1 MEFKKTTLPNG
12 LTLVAEINPAAASLA
27 AGFFVRTG
35 SRDENE
41 SISGVS
47 HFLEHMVFK
56 GTDRRGAADVNRE
69 FDELGANY
77 NAFTSEENTLY
88 YASVLTE
95 FQDRMLDLL
104 CDILRP
110 ALRQDDFDVEKNV
123 ILEEI
128 AVYDD
133 QPKFRVYEKL
143 MTAYFGS
150 HPLGRSILGT
160 KDSIQNLKRQD
171 MLDYFHRRYSPA
183 NLTVVG
189 VGNLDWNAFV
199 DKVSSMCADWSGPPA
214 HRETPG
220 FAGNKASQVVHDPK
234 LLRQNTGL
242 MSPAPSCQSQG
253 RYAAHLLATILG
265 DSTGSRLFYAL
276 IDPAIAD
283 EADVSYNPM
292 DGTGAFTTFL
302 STDPQRAEEALRIVQ
317 REYRHFL
324 MEGITPAELRA
335 AMNKIASYAT
345 VKGETPIGR
354 LSAVGF
360 DWVYRGEYVPLT
372 KQIEAMY
379 AVTEQQVMDVAR
391 TYDITA
397 TTMLSLGPRQTL

>member
-1 MEFKKTTLPNG
+1 MDFKTTTLGNG
-12 LTLVAEINPAAASLA
+12 LTLVAEINPAAATFA

-35 SRDENE
+35 SRDETAP
-41 SISGVS
+41 ISGVS

-56 GTDRRGAADVNRE
+56 GTARRSAADVNRE

-95 FQDRMLDLL
+95 FQPRMLDLL

-110 ALRQDDFDVEKNV
+110 ALRQEDFDVEKNV

-143 MTAYFGS
+143 MATYFDQ

-160 KDSIQNLKRQD
+160 KESIQALRQD
-171 MLDYFHRRYSPA
+171 DMMEYFHRRYSPT

-199 DKVSSMCADWSGPPA
+199 DKVSSMCSTWSGPAA
-214 HRETPG
+214 HRDTPP
-220 FAGNKASQVVHDPK
+220 FAGRKTASVVHDLK
-234 LLRQNTGL
+234 LTRQNTGL
-242 MSPAPSCQSQG
+242 MSPAPSCQDES

-302 STDPQRAEEALRIVQ
+302 STDPDRADEALKIVQ

-335 AMNKIASYAT
+335 AMNKMASYAT
-345 VKGETPIGR
+345 VKGEVPIGR

-360 DWVYRGEYVPLT
+360 DWVYRGEYIPLA

-379 AVTEQQVMDVAR
+379 AVTEEQIMDVAR
-391 TYDITA
+391 TYDITSTA
-397 TTMLSLGPRQTL
+397 MLSLGPRQTL